1 MPNLWKRIHKLK
13 AQLLDVRLGTGAATF
28 PSAATATKEFPAIT
42 RLHLTYAQ
50 KIYGGHQG
58 ARHFWRNCLP
68 RLKYHNPAVPMT
80 VKQTTDQEGPAS
92 LTIYF
97 SENLSKAASSSA
109 TGMTDQHAP
118 APSATEK
125 TAVLDLKNLPYT
137 DIWHNVKVLTGAQ
150 EVSPT
155 TEEQAELK
163 KVEQMRL
170 KAVEDR
176 KRVAG
181 LRQAKKDQEKM
192 LDQARGEVAK
202 LRQS

>member
-1 MPNLWKRIHKLK
+1 
-13 AQLLDVRLGTGAATF
+13 
-28 PSAATATKEFPAIT
+28 
-42 RLHLTYAQ
+42 
-50 KIYGGHQG
+50 
-58 ARHFWRNCLP
+58 
-68 RLKYHNPAVPMT
+68 MT

-97 SENLSKAASSSA
+97 SENLSKAASSNA
-109 TGMTDQHAP
+109 TDMTDQHAP

-155 TEEQAELK
+155 TEEQMELK

-181 LRQAKKDQEKM
+181 LREAKKDQEKM
-192 LDQARGEVAK
+192 LEQARGEVAK